1 MLSKV
6 GCTGKGTYCII
17 QFCEI
22 PTQRQWRMPGERG
35 WEKREQR
42 ACLVSTRLY
51 CGKLKMLSR
60 WTPMGTVLWPM
71 SVLNAEDITP
81 WTLSWWRKRRGR
93 ATHTQIRDENG
104 FFSPSIHNT
113 YKEGNRPHSWT
124 VVSIHFLE
132 DCTMEGNHL
141 TLTMR
146 KLDRRVIRLLL
157 QTSIL
162 CLGRSH
168 ALWSVWLTWETYN
181 YL

>member
-17 QFCEI
+17 HFCEI
-22 PTQRQWRMPGERG
+22 PTQRQWRMPGERS

-104 FFSPSIHNT
+104 FFSPQHSQHLQRRKPAT
-113 YKEGNRPHSWT
+113 FLNRGEHSFSGRLHHGRKPSHTNNEETGQASDKVTTTNEHFMPWPKSRP
-124 VVSIHFLE
+124 VVSMVDLRDI
-132 DCTMEGNHL
+132 
-141 TLTMR
+141 
-146 KLDRRVIRLLL
+146 
-157 QTSIL
+157 
-162 CLGRSH
+162 
-168 ALWSVWLTWETYN
+168 
-181 YL
+181 